1 MNSTN
6 FKRCANCVS
15 CEKKLKPKMNAMP
28 TADIYGMSGYMICEP
43 CFWEDGYYECDG
55 CDCAFPRDWSKDE
68 DCDTVFCPKCKEA
81 DTKKANDIT
90 LAFFAEN
97 CPKMLPALLASF
109 DPTLTEKQRNRITRI
124 RAERAEN
131 KLMCAED
138 KQ

>member
-15 CEKKLKPKMNAMP
+15 CEKKLTPKMNALHC
-28 TADIYGMSGYMICEP
+28 DDDKVFGYMICEP

-55 CDCAFPRDWSKDE
+55 CDCAFPRDWSKE
-68 DCDTVFCPKCKEA
+68 TNETVLCPKCEKAE
-81 DTKKANDIT
+81 TKKANDIT

-109 DPTLTEKQRNRITRI
+109 DPTLTEKQRDRIIRI

-131 KLMCAED
+131 RLMGAED

>member
-1 MNSTN
+1 M
-6 FKRCANCVS
+6 S
-15 CEKKLKPKMNAMP
+15 C
-28 TADIYGMSGYMICEP
+28 ADIYGMSGYMICEP

-55 CDCAFPRDWSKDE
+55 CDGAFPRDWSKDG
-68 DCDTVFCPKCKEA
+68 DCENVLCPKCEKAE
-81 DTKKANDIT
+81 TKKANDIT

-131 KLMCAED
+131 KLMGAED
-138 KQ
+138 N